1 MNENAKSQ
9 NGEMAEESN
18 NFTHD
23 EFAKVW
29 KDFAKAENAH
39 RPRLSTL
46 LGSQIPQMP
55 ENGLTFKFIVDSLT
69 VKDYLY
75 KNIHNALEGYLR
87 KNLHNSGILLH
98 FEMEGE
104 QNSDEANESSRK
116 GNLPYTS
123 KEKYVYMLDKN
134 PALRLLRD
142 TFDLETD

>member
-9 NGEMAEESN
+9 NGQIDEESN

-29 KDFAKAENAH
+29 MDFAKAEKMH
-39 RPRLSTL
+39 RPRLSAL

-55 ENGLTFKFIVDSLT
+55 ENGLVFIFKVDSLT

-75 KNIHNALEGYLR
+75 KNTHNRLEGYLR
-87 KNLHNSGILLH
+87 ANLHNSEIILR
-98 FEMEGE
+98 FEAEGE
-104 QNSDEANESSRK
+104 QNNDESNEGARK

-134 PALRLLRD
+134 PALKLLRD
-142 TFDLETD
+142 AFGLETD